1 MMTLFTHR
9 RTRRFR
15 VVSDM
20 ETELAGV
27 DDVGSA
33 GGIGCT
39 LPSLSTTE
47 VVLVVVF
54 VVVRRRRQ
62 LRLLRQSFPL
72 SQ

>member
-1 MMTLFTHR
+1 MMTLFPHR
-9 RTRRFR
+9 RTCRFR
-15 VVSDM
+15 VVLAR
-20 ETELAGV
+20 EAEPAGV

-54 VVVRRRRQ
+54 VIVR
-62 LRLLRQSFPL
+62 
-72 SQ
+72 